1 MMQMP
6 REQEIFEYQ
15 RGFASIWWRTGG
27 VAMCIMVLL
36 WACDGGQS
44 TPEDEV
50 RALFR
55 EAEAA
60 AETRDVA
67 ALRGVIADD
76 YADEEGRDKRAIDG
90 LIRFYMLRHQGIHVL
105 TQVKALTFPEPL
117 KAQAVILVATAGTP
131 IGGAK
136 ELERIQADLH
146 RFDVDVVR
154 QGKAGWKV
162 TRAVWRHAAISNFL

>member
-1 MMQMP
+1 M
-6 REQEIFEYQ
+6 
-15 RGFASIWWRTGG
+15 
-27 VAMCIMVLL
+27 MCITVLL
-36 WACDGGQS
+36 WACGGGQS

-50 RALFR
+50 RTLFR

-60 AETRDVA
+60 AAVKDVA

-131 IGGAK
+131 IGGAE
-136 ELERIQADLH
+136 ELERIQANLH

-162 TRAVWRHAAISNFL
+162 TRAVWRHAAISDFL